1 MASGGLLNTSEETFD
16 FVCTACELD
25 NKTLEA
31 VKYCIEC
38 QGYCCLACTD
48 THRKFPT
55 LRSHNLLDVS
65 QGNPGSN
72 QPPSLPEF
80 PTERCCTHKGKVV
93 DMYCQSHDVVGCS
106 TCISKDHRSCP
117 DSHIHYIPDMIGSLF
132 NLSDSKVIQNQLK
145 QLIASMT
152 ALGKSKDEQLEALN
166 VAKDEAVQKIEI
178 FQMALVAAI
187 KKAADL
193 SKKEVNDVYKKLEK
207 EILQDKSAIDKTSD
221 VLKVTHGKLN
231 KSEANRAQRF
241 VCTKIAKE
249 KITQAESDMAEKEK
263 SNIDVIQMSFT
274 PNQSLKDNIIG
285 LQGIGQVGVPIKK
298 KTDLYKITGSK
309 DINIKVSDDRFWC
322 YSLDCC
328 LTDDN
333 QLLATDQNNK
343 KLKRIDTG
351 TLRVIDYCKFDSE
364 VFGVCCVSKQEAVVA
379 CGHSNMIQFV
389 SIGETMIPT
398 RQIKM
403 SHCCYGINTMNGKL
417 YVTDAKCSLYVY
429 DMTGNLLNTISHDN
443 AGNSLFSC
451 GRLVTFNE
459 KNHNLYVCDRDK
471 GVVCFDNVGNYL
483 STVNDYNLK
492 YVHSVCVDG
501 RSNMF
506 VVDSSSY
513 RVVQFNEDGKKIGE
527 VVQQQ
532 DGLKQSPL
540 AACFLQS
547 HNILFVTLCDSDVLK
562 MYELE

>member
-1 MASGGLLNTSEETFD
+1 MASGGLLNASEETFD

-55 LRSHNLLDVS
+55 LRSHNLLDVG

-117 DSHIHYIPDMIGSLF
+117 DSHVHSIPDMIGSLF
-132 NLSDSKVIQNQLK
+132 NLSDSKVIQSQLK

-166 VAKDEAVQKIEI
+166 VAKSEAVQKIEI
-178 FQMALVAAI
+178 FQTALVAAI

-193 SKKEVNDVYKKLEK
+193 SREEVNDVYKKLEK

-221 VLKVTHGKLN
+221 ALEVTHGKLN
-231 KSEANRAQRF
+231 KSEANRAQHF

-249 KITQAESDMAEKEK
+249 KITQAESEMAEKEK
-263 SNIDVIQMSFT
+263 SNIDVTQISFT
-274 PNQSLKDNIIG
+274 PNQSLRDNIIG

-298 KTDLYKITGSK
+298 KTDLYKIKGSK
-309 DINIKVSDDRFWC
+309 DINIKVSDDSNICF
-322 YSLDCC
+322 SFDCC

-333 QLLATDQNNK
+333 QLLATDFNNK

-351 TLRVIDYCKFDSE
+351 TLRVIDYCQFDSG

-379 CGHSNMIQFV
+379 CGLSNKIQFV
-389 SIGETMIPT
+389 SIGDTMIPT

-403 SHCCYGINTMNGKL
+403 SHGCWGITTMNGKL
-417 YVTDAKCSLYVY
+417 YVTDYSSSLYVY

-443 AGNSLFSC
+443 AGNELFSHSC
-451 GRLVTFNE
+451 LVTFNE
-459 KNHNLYVCDRDK
+459 KNLNLYVCDLDK
-471 GVVCFDNVGNYL
+471 GVVCFDSIGNYL
-483 STVNDYNLK
+483 STVNDNNLK

-506 VVDSSSY
+506 VVSHGTCS
-513 RVVQFNEDGKKIGE
+513 VVQFNEDGKKIGE
-527 VVQQQ
+527 VIQQQ
-532 DGLKQSPL
+532 DGLKQNPL
-540 AACFLQS
+540 SACFLQS
-547 HNILFVTLCDSDVLK
+547 HNILFVTLSDSDVLK